1 MQSSININ
9 TIDSKNIPKTT
20 IETKNIYDFSL
31 KDLENIFQPTYRAK
45 QLYNWLYAFYEKDFH
60 KMQNLSKDFRTQL
73 ASTYSTENLK
83 LVGQEE
89 CKDGTKKYLFKTK
102 DGHTF
107 ESVLLKMKEKSINE
121 NGKIIRGEKYTFCI
135 SSQIGCKV
143 GCTFCFTAKGGF
155 IRDLSCGEIVEQV
168 VNLKKYNAIAPEK
181 RVNIV
186 YMGMGEPLNN
196 FENLIRAIKILA
208 EPSGLSIAPRRQTIS
223 TSGISPKI
231 QELGTMNLG
240 VQLAISLHAVSD
252 VLRTKLM
259 PINRTY
265 NIQSVIE
272 AVRAFPLGTRKR
284 IMFEYLVIKDLNDD
298 IQSAN
303 KLIKL
308 LNGIKIKVNL
318 ILFNPHSG
326 SEFERPDIEKVKKF
340 ADFLIG
346 KGVLATIRESKG
358 LDISAACGQL
368 REKKL
373 KNVSYET

>member
-89 CKDGTKKYLFKTK
+89 SKDGTKKYLFKTK

-107 ESVLLKMKEKSINE
+107 ESVLLKMKDKSINE

-252 VLRTKLM
+252 TLRTKLM
-259 PINRTY
+259 PINKTY
-265 NIQSVIE
+265 DIQSVIE

>member
-89 CKDGTKKYLFKTK
+89 SKDGTKKYLFKTK

-107 ESVLLKMKEKSINE
+107 ESVLLKMKDKSINE

-265 NIQSVIE
+265 DIQSVIE

>member
-89 CKDGTKKYLFKTK
+89 SKDGTKKYLFKTK

-107 ESVLLKMKEKSINE
+107 ESVLLKMKDKSINE

-143 GCTFCFTAKGGF
+143 GCTFCCTAKGGF
-155 IRDLSCGEIVEQV
+155 VRDLSCGEIVEQV

>member
-89 CKDGTKKYLFKTK
+89 SKDGTKKYLFKTK

-107 ESVLLKMKEKSINE
+107 ESVLLKMKDKSINE

-240 VQLAISLHAVSD
+240 VQLAI
-252 VLRTKLM
+252 
-259 PINRTY
+259 
-265 NIQSVIE
+265 
-272 AVRAFPLGTRKR
+272 
-284 IMFEYLVIKDLNDD
+284 
-298 IQSAN
+298 
-303 KLIKL
+303 
-308 LNGIKIKVNL
+308 
-318 ILFNPHSG
+318 
-326 SEFERPDIEKVKKF
+326 
-340 ADFLIG
+340 
-346 KGVLATIRESKG
+346 
-358 LDISAACGQL
+358 
-368 REKKL
+368 
-373 KNVSYET
+373 